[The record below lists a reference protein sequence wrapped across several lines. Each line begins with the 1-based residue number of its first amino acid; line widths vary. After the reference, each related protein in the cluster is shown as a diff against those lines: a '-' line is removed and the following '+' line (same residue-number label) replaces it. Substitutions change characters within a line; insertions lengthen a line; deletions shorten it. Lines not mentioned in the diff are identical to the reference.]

1 MKFYESYF
9 DEYVQS
15 VLKCN
20 FHPEL
25 VEEISMF
32 PSEVSKFENI
42 ILYGPCGSGKY
53 SQMLYILHKYHFG
66 YEKKIVAIM
75 EKQTYR
81 YKISDIHYE
90 IDMSLLGCNSKNL
103 WHIIYE
109 NIIDIISVKGNRHGI
124 IVCKNFHCIHN
135 ELLDIFY
142 NYIQQYN
149 QHSQMRIQVKFIIIT
164 EHISFINDNIKDAC
178 YMMNVKKP
186 DSALLAQLLQK
197 NESDIV
203 VSYNNLK
210 EMYIPDVY
218 ITSSI
223 TICNNIIAHMNS
235 MKYSLVNT
243 EDIIRLREKI
253 YDILIYNLDV
263 YECIWYIFTHFLKNN
278 FFEETK
284 RDYLFTKIHTFFVQ
298 YGNNY
303 RAIFHI
309 ENLLFVFVLSIN
321 PDILH
326 NLNHSP

>member
-15 VLKCN
+15 VLKFN

-25 VEEISMF
+25 VEEIAMF
-32 PSEVSKFENI
+32 PSEVNKFENV

-53 SQMLYILHKYHFG
+53 SQMLYMLHKYHFG
-66 YEKKIVAIM
+66 YEKKIEATM

-103 WHIIYE
+103 WHTIYE

-149 QHSQMRIQVKFIIIT
+149 QQSQTRIQVKFIIIT
-164 EHISFINDNIKDAC
+164 EHLSFINDNIINAC
-178 YMMNVKKP
+178 YLMNVKKP
-186 DSALLAQLLQK
+186 DSSLLATFLQK
-197 NESDIV
+197 DATEIV
-203 VSYNNLK
+203 HYDNLK
-210 EMYIPDVY
+210 EMHISDVY
-218 ITSSI
+218 VTNSI
-223 TICNNIIAHMNS
+223 TICNNIIFHMNTMS
-235 MKYSLVNT
+235 RELVDT
-243 EDIIRLREKI
+243 EDMIRLREKI

-263 YECIWYIFTHFLKNN
+263 YECVWYIFTHFLKNN
-278 FFEETK
+278 LFEETK
-284 RDYLFTKIHTFFVQ
+284 TDFLFEKIHTFFVQ

-309 ENLLFVFVLSIN
+309 ENLLFAFVCLLRKSIE
-321 PDILH
+321 
-326 NLNHSP
+326 